1 MQTWFW
7 FIVDKVEPTKITQKP
22 INKDVKEGTKVKFE
36 ATVKGTPK
44 PEVSWFKNEVKL
56 EPTDR
61 ITIDTKEV
69 NIILELI
76 SYGTYTKGW

>member
-1 MQTWFW
+1 MS
-7 FIVDKVEPTKITQKP
+7 KKEP
-22 INKDVKEGTKVKFE
+22 KVKFE

-44 PEVSWFKNEVKL
+44 PEVSWFKNEIKL

-69 NIILELI
+69 NTILEIIPCGNCNYLH
-76 SYGTYTKGW
+76 

>member
-1 MQTWFW
+1 MCGDFTE
-7 FIVDKVEPTKITQKP
+7 KLEPTKIVQKP
-22 INKDVKEGTKVKFE
+22 ANKDVKEGTKVKFE
-36 ATVKGTPK
+36 STVKGKPL

-69 NIILELI
+69 IKGKWKIIVQCQK
-76 SYGTYTKGW
+76 Y